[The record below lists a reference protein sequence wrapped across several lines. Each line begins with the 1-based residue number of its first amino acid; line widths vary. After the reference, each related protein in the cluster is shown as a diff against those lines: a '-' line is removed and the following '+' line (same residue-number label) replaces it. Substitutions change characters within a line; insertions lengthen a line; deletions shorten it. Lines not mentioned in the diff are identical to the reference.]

1 VCTKYQTKLK
11 KKLTTV
17 TPVAETDHEIQEAP
31 CDETTRLQ
39 FEVEHL
45 GPENVN
51 DTLTQNSITALLSSK
66 FRVRYHVT

>member
-1 VCTKYQTKLK
+1 M
-11 KKLTTV
+11 
-17 TPVAETDHEIQEAP
+17 TPVAETDHEIQEEAP

-66 FRVRYHVT
+66 FRVRYDVT

>member
-1 VCTKYQTKLK
+1 
-11 KKLTTV
+11 V